1 MTMNRRRFLQSCA
14 ALAVFYYLP
23 AFSREKIAEALFGQL
38 PTAENLQRVISAG
51 PPADLLLFA
60 LAPEKMVGFASISLN
75 KGKTEL
81 FSEQWLSLPIYGRL
95 AGRGS
100 TLSLEQL
107 MAYHPDLIIDTGNLD
122 ETYRSQAEKVSKQT
136 GVPYLLMEGGLADA
150 PQQLRQL
157 GKILNVHQQ
166 AEKLSALAERYLKNA
181 QLFAQSRQQNP
192 LSFYLARGAKGL
204 QTGTKGSI
212 HTEAIEMLGLRNV
225 VDIKGFHG
233 LTDVSMEQLYQWEPD
248 IIITQYDEAVEL
260 MTTSPLWEGLS
271 AITSN
276 NLFVF
281 SGMPFGWLDG
291 PPGINRLLGMRR
303 LQSHFDK
310 SVEETIKQDIL
321 QFFELFYHSPLSPQQ
336 VDMLME
342 MS

>member
-1 MTMNRRRFLQSCA
+1 
-14 ALAVFYYLP
+14 
-23 AFSREKIAEALFGQL
+23 
-38 PTAENLQRVISAG
+38 
-51 PPADLLLFA
+51 
-60 LAPEKMVGFASISLN
+60 
-75 KGKTEL
+75 
-81 FSEQWLSLPIYGRL
+81 
-95 AGRGS
+95 
-100 TLSLEQL
+100 
-107 MAYHPDLIIDTGNLD
+107 
-122 ETYRSQAEKVSKQT
+122 
-136 GVPYLLMEGGLADA
+136 
-150 PQQLRQL
+150 
-157 GKILNVHQQ
+157 
-166 AEKLSALAERYLKNA
+166 
-181 QLFAQSRQQNP
+181 
-192 LSFYLARGAKGL
+192 
-204 QTGTKGSI
+204 
-212 HTEAIEMLGLRNV
+212 MLGLRNV

-310 SVEETIKQDIL
+310 CVEETIKQDIL